1 MKRFISLIRRPLW
14 IGLMIG
20 FSLLLGACS
29 ASVATVTAPGVTP
42 APSAANTQTAPLAP
56 PATSTQAAIPVT
68 GSTAVQVLDNPEF
81 GQVLATSDGLTLYTN
96 TVDTAEDLR
105 CINIACTGFWPP
117 YSVDAE
123 PTAGA
128 EIPGSLG
135 IVNRPDG
142 SKQVTFNQQ
151 PLYTFYLDKQQGDA
165 KGNGF
170 TDFGGTWH
178 VVTLGSAP
186 AGSNTETPST
196 SGGYQY

>member
-1 MKRFISLIRRPLW
+1 MHRRNRSIQQPGAGSRQILPQGGTIR
-14 IGLMIG
+14 
-20 FSLLLGACS
+20 LLGCLYEIG
-29 ASVATVTAPGVTP
+29 ASTK
-42 APSAANTQTAPLAP
+42 
-56 PATSTQAAIPVT
+56 AAIPVT

-96 TVDTAEDLR
+96 TVDSAENLR
-105 CINIACTGFWPP
+105 CIDIACTGFWPP
-117 YSVDAE
+117 YTVDAE
-123 PTAGA
+123 PAAGA
-128 EIPGSLG
+128 EIQGSLG
-135 IVNRPDG
+135 TVIRPDG

-170 TDFGGTWH
+170 SDLGGTWH

-186 AGSNTETPST
+186 AGNNTETPNA

>member
-1 MKRFISLIRRPLW
+1 MKRFISLTRGPVW
-14 IGLMIG
+14 IGLMIS
-20 FSLLLGACS
+20 FSLLLAACGP
-29 ASVATVTAPGVTP
+29 SVATVTAPGVKP
-42 APSAANTQTAPLAP
+42 AYSAANTQAAPPAP

-96 TVDTAEDLR
+96 TVDSPENLR

-117 YSVDAE
+117 YTVDAE
-123 PTAGA
+123 PAAGA

-135 IVNRPDG
+135 NVIRPDG
-142 SKQVTFNQQ
+142 SKQLTFNQQ

-186 AGSNTETPST
+186 AGNSTEPPND
-196 SGGYQY
+196 SGSYQY